1 MPTSSSGNKY
11 LLVVT
16 NCFTKWVE
24 AFPLKN
30 IKAGTV
36 AEVFVSQVVSRYGV
50 PLEIHTD
57 QGRNFESIMF
67 RELSR
72 LLGMKK
78 SRTTPLHPQS
88 NGQVERQHQTLLNF
102 LAKFVSENQNQ
113 KDWDRWVP
121 SGLLAYRS
129 SKHETTG
136 FTPAKLCQGRELK
149 LPLDLLLGHPSRSGS
164 GESSSRGYPFEL
176 REKFVRIH
184 ENVRQRLELKSQ
196 KSKSLYDRKDRRL
209 SFTLGQKVWFYNP
222 RRILGRASKL
232 QNSWEGPYEV
242 VKKIK
247 KIESRLDTKT
257 KLSI

>member
-102 LAKFVSENQNQ
+102 LAKFVSE
-113 KDWDRWVP
+113 K
-121 SGLLAYRS
+121 
-129 SKHETTG
+129 
-136 FTPAKLCQGRELK
+136 
-149 LPLDLLLGHPSRSGS
+149 
-164 GESSSRGYPFEL
+164 
-176 REKFVRIH
+176 
-184 ENVRQRLELKSQ
+184 
-196 KSKSLYDRKDRRL
+196 DRK
-209 SFTLGQKVWFYNP
+209 S
-222 RRILGRASKL
+222 
-232 QNSWEGPYEV
+232 V
-242 VKKIK
+242 V
-247 KIESRLDTKT
+247 
-257 KLSI
+257 